1 VIKPIHDFLKILKP
15 NNHHHQQPWVYF
27 ECKIDFLKAKLMV
40 LVSFSKILSH
50 WNKMDNSK
58 AGVLQAFVLFLNFDT
73 PIIVFSHTT
82 PTY

>member
-1 VIKPIHDFLKILKP
+1 M
-15 NNHHHQQPWVYF
+15 YF